1 MIYDI
6 QFDLISFLLLCLF
19 MQNGKNGQPTYN
31 VINVWKRNITGEGVV
46 VAVVDEGFD
55 PQHPDLWDNFV
66 IKFSHSSNF
75 PFLFLYSEN

>member
-1 MIYDI
+1 
-6 QFDLISFLLLCLF
+6 

-55 PQHPDLWDNFV
+55 PQHPDLWGNFV
-66 IKFSHSSNF
+66 ISFSF
-75 PFLFLYSEN
+75 F